1 MTPGTI
7 IINMPLK
14 SYLCKFLTKKYGT
27 YHKVSI
33 NSSLGI
39 YLTDLLDKKYRKDHR
54 VLKTKTAY
62 PFHFPKT
69 IVEKQGFDMSSAKMK
84 KFELFVQKL
93 FRSSLDDY
101 ITTSIS
107 SGLVIPLEKNQYKQ
121 DVKKAMQQFLECFGI
136 SEDDIKL
143 ESLYRDYSREKK
155 KLGQLIEN

>member
-14 SYLCKFLTKKYGT
+14 KYLCKFLIKKYGT

-33 NSSLGI
+33 HSSLGI
-39 YLTDLLDKKYRKDHR
+39 YLTDLLDKQYRKEHQ
-54 VLKTKTAY
+54 VIKTQTCY

-69 IVEKQGFDMSSAKMK
+69 IVEKQGFDMSSLKMK
-84 KFELFVQKL
+84 KFELFVHKL

-107 SGLVIPLEKNQYKQ
+107 SELIIYTDNNSYKQ
-121 DVKKAMQQFLECFGI
+121 DVKKAMQQFLSCFDI
-136 SEDDIKL
+136 SEDDLKL
-143 ESLYRDYSREKK
+143 DSLYRDYSREKK
-155 KLGQLIEN
+155 RIGQRI